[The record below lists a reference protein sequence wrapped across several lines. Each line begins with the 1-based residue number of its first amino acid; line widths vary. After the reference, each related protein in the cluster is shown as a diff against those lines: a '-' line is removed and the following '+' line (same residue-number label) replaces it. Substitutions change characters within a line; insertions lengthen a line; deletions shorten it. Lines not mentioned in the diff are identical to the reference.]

1 VNIRGLA
8 RSDAAFPNAH
18 SGMAE
23 TEVRCL
29 AGYQLAHQR
38 ITGAGQ
44 ALEITTSRYSS
55 PIPRAVPKRAVRP
68 RRRWHPKPAAD
79 AKLAVRPRRRRRAI
93 PDAIRGA
100 DPKQRRRTAAGP
112 DATRGADPKQRT
124 VAGPHATRSGPDG
137 RRPSASAGYLK
148 SGRRSGSLLE
158 SHSALPKPQSK

>member
-1 VNIRGLA
+1 
-8 RSDAAFPNAH
+8 
-18 SGMAE
+18 

-68 RRRWHPKPAAD
+68 RRRWH
-79 AKLAVRPRRRRRAI
+79 AI